1 MLMLTFRAKQVQ
13 PGKEKT
19 MAARESK
26 PAGDSFVELLRQ
38 QIEILQGGEYEYERL
53 EIYTAGSDEPWSF
66 DVESEL
72 VLHAEQGI
80 LVARDGPSD
89 EEGNEDVPEYVI
101 RLDAIVGSQL
111 V

>member
-1 MLMLTFRAKQVQ
+1 VQ
-13 PGKEKT
+13 PGRVKT
-19 MAARESK
+19 MGPQE
-26 PAGDSFVELLRQ
+26 PGPTVAGFVELLRE
-38 QIEILQGGEYEYERL
+38 QIKTLQSGEYRYSQL
-53 EIYTAGSDEPWSF
+53 DIYTAGTDEAWAFGPE
-66 DVESEL
+66 DEL
-72 VLHAEQGI
+72 DIRAEQGL